1 MRHPRKRPGFTLI
14 ELLVVIAI
22 IAILIA
28 LLLPAIQQ
36 AREAAR
42 RTQCRNH
49 LMQLIIA
56 VHNYEMAFERLPPGS
71 VNETGPIKSIR
82 QGYHFGWIPQILPY
96 IEEGNVYRNL
106 DFSVSVY
113 HANNAAAY
121 SHPIPTLRCSSDTG
135 TGNLSNY
142 AGCHHDVEAP
152 IDMDNNGVLFL
163 NSSIRYEE
171 IPDGSTYTIV
181 IGEKVAEPGDLG
193 WPSGT
198 RATLRNTGTAINA
211 MLPAAAPGFA
221 LPGEP
226 GEDEDPLPE
235 DLEDPALLLVGGF
248 SSRHA
253 GGAHFAM
260 GDGSV
265 RFLSENMAP
274 AVFQVLGHRADGQ
287 MVEEF

>member
-1 MRHPRKRPGFTLI
+1 MRHPRKRLGFALI

-22 IAILIA
+22 IAVLIA
-28 LLLPAIQQ
+28 LLLPAVSQ

-49 LMQLIIA
+49 LMQLVIA
-56 VHNYEMAFERLPPGS
+56 LHNYEMAFETLPPGS
-71 VNETGPIKSIR
+71 VNDTGPIKNVAK
-82 QGYHFGWIPQILPY
+82 GYHFGWIPQILPY

-113 HANNAAAY
+113 HANNDAAY
-121 SHPIPTLRCSSDTG
+121 SHAIRTLHCPSDTG

-152 IDMDNNGVLFL
+152 IDMANNGSLFL
-163 NSSIRYEE
+163 NSSIRYEA
-171 IPDGSTYTIV
+171 IPDGSSYTILL
-181 IGEKVAEPGDLG
+181 GEKVAEFGDLA

-211 MLPAAAPGFA
+211 GMAAAPGFID
-221 LPGEP
+221 PEEP
-226 GEDEDPLPE
+226 IDDEDL
-235 DLEDPALLLVGGF
+235 DDPALLLVGGF
-248 SSRHA
+248 SSQHE
-253 GGAHFAM
+253 GGAFFAL

-265 RFLSENMAP
+265 RFISENIAQP
-274 AVFQVLGHRADGQ
+274 TFEALGHRADGQ
-287 MVEEF
+287 MLEEF

>member
-42 RTQCRNH
+42 RTQCKNH

-56 VHNYEMAFERLPPGS
+56 LHNYEMAFEVLPPGS
-71 VNETGPIKSIR
+71 VNDAGPIKNVK

-106 DFSVSVY
+106 DFTVSVY
-113 HANNAAAY
+113 HANNQAAY
-121 SHPIPTLRCSSDTG
+121 SQSIATLRCPSDTSG
-135 TGNLSNY
+135 PGNTNY

-163 NSSIRYEE
+163 NSSIRFEE
-171 IPDGSTYTIV
+171 IPDGSTYTIF
-181 IGEKVAEPGDLG
+181 IGEKVAEPGVLG
-193 WPSGT
+193 WASGT

-211 MLPAAAPGFA
+211 MLPAVGGGFI
-221 LPGEP
+221 LPEDP
-226 GEDEDPLPE
+226 EAGEDDLPE

-248 SSRHA
+248 SSRHT

-274 AVFQVLGHRADGQ
+274 EVFQVLGHRADGQ

>member
-28 LLLPAIQQ
+28 LLLPAVSQ

-49 LMQLIIA
+49 LMQLIVA
-56 VHNYEMAFERLPPGS
+56 VHNYEMAFEMLPPGS
-71 VNETGPIKSIR
+71 VNDTGPIRNVAK
-82 QGYHFGWIPQILPY
+82 GYHFGWIPQILPH

-113 HANNAAAY
+113 HANNDAACN
-121 SHPIPTLRCSSDTG
+121 HVIRTLRCGSDPASGNTSS
-135 TGNLSNY
+135 Y

-171 IPDGSTYTIV
+171 IPDGSTYTIF
-181 IGEKVAEPGDLG
+181 IGEKVSEPGDLG

-198 RATLRNTGTAINA
+198 RATLRNTGTAINS
-211 MLPAAAPGFA
+211 L
-221 LPGEP
+221 LPGAGFIVPDEP
-226 GEDEDPLPE
+226 GDGEQDVPE
-235 DLEDPALLLVGGF
+235 SLEDPALLLVGGF
-248 SSRHA
+248 SSHHE
-253 GGAHFAM
+253 GGAHFAL

-265 RFLSENMAP
+265 RFLSENIAP
-274 AVFQVLGHRADGQ
+274 GVYQALGHRADGQ
-287 MVEEF
+287 MVGEF